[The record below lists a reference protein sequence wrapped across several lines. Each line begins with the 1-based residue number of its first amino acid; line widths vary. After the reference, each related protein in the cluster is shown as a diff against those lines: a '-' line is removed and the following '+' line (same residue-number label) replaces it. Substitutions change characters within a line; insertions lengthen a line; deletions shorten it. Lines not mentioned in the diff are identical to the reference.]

1 MDDVNVSEINENSMT
16 DLQIYGI
23 TSNVVHLL
31 SNLRKYILLT
41 QMQLDL
47 VSKSYSLQPIMREI
61 YQYREAELIM
71 DIRANLDMVY
81 VYTRDTI
88 VLSNFDKIRN
98 QFEMAVSY
106 LGEHI
111 SKVQSITDKNYSEIL
126 DEFMEKLQSIATTIA
141 TKNIFET
148 V

>member
-111 SKVQSITDKNYSEIL
+111 SKVHSITDKNYSEIL